1 MLEMPALETER
12 LLIRPFVMED
22 LMDAHH
28 LFAIELHDADLHSE
42 TMETLAERA
51 HWLEWIVLNYEQ

>member
-28 LFAIELHDADLHSE
+28 LFDIELHDADLHSE